1 MSLYIRVVNGEVQ
14 DVWDTVPDTRPGW
27 RNAVEIKPEI
37 ISTRQKY
44 TGHTFNIDIE
54 PVQIIHGV
62 EDIQVDDR
70 KNSMIREASMAF
82 NMLLQRM
89 ANDPDTYDADALQI
103 AKDSV
108 APRHAAIDACATHD
122 DLDALM

>member
-14 DVWDTVPDTRPGW
+14 DVWDTYPDTRPGW
-27 RNAVEIKPEI
+27 RNAVEVRPAI
-37 ISTRQKY
+37 TQHRQRY
-44 TGHTFNIDIE
+44 TSHTFNIDIE
-54 PVQIIHGV
+54 PVQIIYGV
-62 EDIQVDDR
+62 EDILVDDR
-70 KNSMIREASMAF
+70 KTAMKQDAGMQF

-89 ANDPDTYDADALQI
+89 ANNPDTYDAAALQI

-122 DLDALM
+122 ELDALM